1 MRNFAVS
8 GYLIGVDGNRLIIK
22 VVDDDINHIAAIKT
36 LHKKSPQLGNFITIN
51 IKSAQFK
58 INNLEWKELKDLI
71 GVLLHITCTTRI
83 YDFRKK
89 INDQLQSTNG
99 TYVPDSIIMNLVSF
113 QAKVVKN
120 IC

>member
-22 VVDDDINHIAAIKT
+22 VIDEDIQRIASIKT

-51 IKSAQFK
+51 IKSAQIK

-89 INDQLQSTNG
+89 INNLQQPAAG
-99 TYVPDSIIMNLVSF
+99 TYVPDSITMNLVSF

-120 IC
+120 VC